1 MTPNELLEEVKG
13 RFIVLYHDDPAA
25 LERLLRQALRKFQ
38 DKAGLILSVTTESTA
53 KALPYHTVRRVA
65 VCCDAGRRF
74 IPHTVDL
81 EELAMDADGEPIIPD
96 ESSTGTSGTDTFTP
110 PCPTCSAWTVCRVA
124 EKTCPYRNGT
134 AQAAAS
140 TRVPDASKGTAKFAV
155 VRLNVSSR
163 HVRPYRIEYF
173 ADLANWPGDKEIPG
187 DVPALLADYLEAL
200 IAIPNSE
207 RARFTAYTTGIPA
220 QDIPALTELKQRVE
234 ELETEM
240 EECKALV
247 PSTSWY

>member
-1 MTPNELLEEVKG
+1 MTPNQLLEEVKG

-53 KALPYHTVRRVA
+53 KALPFSRVRRVA

-74 IPHTVDL
+74 IPHTV
-81 EELAMDADGEPIIPD
+81 EVMELGFDSDGNPVIPD
-96 ESSTGTSGTDTFTP
+96 SVKTDST
-110 PCPTCSAWTVCRVA
+110 
-124 EKTCPYRNGT
+124 
-134 AQAAAS
+134 AAAS
-140 TRVPDASKGTAKFAV
+140 CEPDCPSCAAWNVCNIAKAACPFHHSSTSSSTKAEADPDKGTGKFAV
-155 VRLNVSSR
+155 VQLHVSAR
-163 HVRPYRIEYF
+163 HVTPYRIEYF
-173 ADLANWPGDKEIPG
+173 ADLADWPGDEEIPG

-200 IAIPNSE
+200 IAVPNSE

-220 QDIPALTELKQRVE
+220 QDIPSLTELKQRIE

>member
-1 MTPNELLEEVKG
+1 MTPNQLLEEVKG

-38 DKAGLILSVTTESTA
+38 DKAGLILSVTTSATA
-53 KALPYHTVRRVA
+53 KALPFSRVRRVA

-74 IPHTVDL
+74 IPHTV
-81 EELAMDADGEPIIPD
+81 EVMELGFDSEGNPIIP
-96 ESSTGTSGTDTFTP
+96 ESVRTEATAATSEPACPSCAAWNVCNIAKSSCPFLSGSPSSSTQAEADPDMGT
-110 PCPTCSAWTVCRVA
+110 
-124 EKTCPYRNGT
+124 E
-134 AQAAAS
+134 
-140 TRVPDASKGTAKFAV
+140 KFAV
-155 VRLNVSSR
+155 VQLHVSAR
-163 HVRPYRIEYF
+163 HVTPYRIEYF
-173 ADLANWPGDKEIPG
+173 ADLGNWPGDEDIPG

-200 IAIPNSE
+200 IAVPNSE

-220 QDIPALTELKQRVE
+220 QDIPSLTELKQRIE